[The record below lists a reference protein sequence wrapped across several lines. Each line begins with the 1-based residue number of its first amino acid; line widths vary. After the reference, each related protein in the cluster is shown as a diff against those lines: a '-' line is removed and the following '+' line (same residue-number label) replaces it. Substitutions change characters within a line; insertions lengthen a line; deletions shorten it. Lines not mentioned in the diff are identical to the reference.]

1 MKTASDI
8 EESFKAQETMIKTT
22 YIGKDKDSEKLY
34 SKSTQKPLIIK
45 KRDGTKIKFNRGA
58 NTRAKKPHKVSILES
73 GRILEQVGAKKYP
86 DFMEVQLGE
95 KKLYMD
101 SSANNKNELKKRIKK
116 DRRRREKSERK
127 IKIKKK

>member
-45 KRDGTKIKFNRGA
+45 RADGTVRTIKRNA
-58 NTRAKKPHKVSILES
+58 
-73 GRILEQVGAKKYP
+73 
-86 DFMEVQLGE
+86 EVFF
-95 KKLYMD
+95 
-101 SSANNKNELKKRIKK
+101 
-116 DRRRREKSERK
+116 
-127 IKIKKK
+127 